1 MRYAR
6 ELDPQARAKISA
18 WRKEGRKEQ
27 ADSLAQAISYHV
39 DHGNGMDCYSVGPTL
54 GGGTA
59 ALMTADSMLI
69 YPRCY
74 KEYEILDNGP
84 LRFTVRL
91 KYAPFTAGSDTSV
104 VETRLISLDYG
115 SHLNRTE
122 VSYGGLR
129 QSLPVAS
136 GIVIHPQ
143 NPDGYVCQ
151 PDKGYVAYADSTDN
165 PHGNNGIIYLGMV
178 FPQPLSHAA
187 PQWFTPDERKQH
199 GGALGHVLGIGTYQ
213 PDSTWTYYWGSGWSK
228 AGIGSMEQW
237 NACLE
242 DFAKKLQTPLR
253 ITVE

>member
-1 MRYAR
+1 M
-6 ELDPQARAKISA
+6 
-18 WRKEGRKEQ
+18 
-27 ADSLAQAISYHV
+27 
-39 DHGNGMDCYSVGPTL
+39 
-54 GGGTA
+54 
-59 ALMTADSMLI
+59 
-69 YPRCY
+69 
-74 KEYEILDNGP
+74 
-84 LRFTVRL
+84 
-91 KYAPFTAGSDTSV
+91 
-104 VETRLISLDYG
+104 ETRLISLDYG

-213 PDSTWTYYWGSGWSK
+213 PDSTWTYYWEADGAKQASDPWNSG
-228 AGIGSMEQW
+228 
-237 NACLE
+237 
-242 DFAKKLQTPLR
+242 TPVWKTSQRNFRLLSG
-253 ITVE
+253 